1 MSGNSIYSYYRQIS
15 DRYYVALT
23 YSTETK
29 REVKYLWEPLARRI
43 RAAGYE
49 EFDLFITGTMR
60 NYEIHEALTGALL
73 LRQREMASRPMRRA
87 GMKMLEDFLPAEIRR
102 KGGPGFINGAIINF
116 LVDYGHRISP
126 RYEPRDKPPQNN
138 NQLKP
143 KEK

>member
-1 MSGNSIYSYYRQIS
+1 MSGNSIYSYYSQIS

-23 YSTETK
+23 YHTETK
-29 REVKYLWEPLARRI
+29 REVKYVWDPLARKI
-43 RAAGYE
+43 HYK
-49 EFDLFITGTMR
+49 EFDLFVTGTMR

-73 LRQREMASRPMRRA
+73 LRQREMASQPMRRA